1 MFYINIA
8 TVMCQ
13 RKQQMHRCSAGS
25 FEPPTGHDVLIVA
38 IVVVLR

>member
-13 RKQQMHRCSAGS
+13 RKQQMHRCSADS
-25 FEPPTGHDVLIVA
+25 FEAPTEHDAPIVA